1 MIGLMIVLGFIAGGI
16 VVAVKLSTGRRNEE
30 EDYVG
35 PAIWLGVKV
44 LLFSSLFGMLVKAFS
59 ILASRLL
66 WYQEMGKIQVW
77 SVQIITQIILL
88 VVVTI
93 VSWIILTVMTKGTV
107 RHFLSVQDKSF
118 VSSVKLCDVIR
129 RYVVVV
135 AAIVFGMAA
144 YESKSNLVLQML
156 YQQPFGSSDPIFG
169 LDISYFVFTLPFLQ
183 YVWYTAMWL
192 VGTGIVI
199 AAVELLIFYWIAD
212 WSTYTNCSEEI
223 QETLPQAS
231 AKFGVF
237 LLTLAAGLP
246 LARLALL
253 INGTSDKF
261 SGAAYTDVMTRMPWI
276 VVCMVITI
284 CMGIFLIVAEKTITS
299 WKPFVFVG
307 AGYLVSVLL
316 TLVIIPGLT
325 QGFVVNPSEL
335 ASESPYIQYN
345 MAATRKAF
353 VLDNIVESKFLYQ
366 KSFTGA
372 EFLENESVLDNTRVM
387 DWRALLTA
395 ENSLQTFRQYYRF
408 TDIDMD
414 RYDAT
419 EVMIGVREL
428 DISQLSETAQNWSN
442 EHLQYTHGDGF
453 TVSGVSEVDDN
464 QGLPEFTVSDL
475 PVVADAP
482 YATGNTRIYFGE
494 LTNNWIVLNT
504 KLDEFGSPTETGA
517 SYERYV
523 GDIGVQMTP
532 INRLMLSI
540 RYHDLKLL
548 LSELVTSESR
558 MVYGRGIM
566 TRLASL
572 CPGVSWDSDPY
583 PVVGGDEV
591 LWMVDGYTTTS
602 MYPYSTSING
612 YNYIRN
618 AVKATVGAYTGQTTC
633 YVMDPIDPMMQ
644 TLMAIYPNAYTASS
658 EMPELVKLHV
668 RYPEDMFVA
677 QATQLAVYH
686 MTDPV
691 AFYNSED
698 KWIIPQELYLGVTKT
713 IMDPRY
719 VMLERTK
726 GAPEEFI
733 LMVPYTPAT
742 KDTLVGWLAVG
753 NDADQYGQFT
763 LWTFPRTE
771 TVQGPSN
778 IEGLI
783 NQNEVI
789 SADVS
794 LWDQKGSTIMWGNL
808 MTIPV
813 TNAEG
818 AGTIVYIKPMFI
830 QAESGQIPTL
840 VRVVIVVGDRLIYE
854 NTLQDAL
861 TVLYTGKTTV
871 TPTPSAPQEE
881 TIPLTPIQDASIT
894 LANQYFLAAQTCA
907 EQGNWACY
915 GENMNLLGSVLSTLL
930 AQGGADN

>member
-1 MIGLMIVLGFIAGGI
+1 MIVLGLLVGGI
-16 VVAVKLSTGRRNEE
+16 VVAVKISTGKRNDEE
-30 EDYVG
+30 GYIG
-35 PAIWLGVKV
+35 PAIWLGVKI
-44 LLFSSLFGMLVKAFS
+44 LLFSSLIGVLIKMLATVWTRF
-59 ILASRLL
+59 I
-66 WYQEMGKIQVW
+66 WYQNMGQIQIFG
-77 SVQIITQIILL
+77 VQMIAKLILFFVVAVISL
-88 VVVTI
+88 VV
-93 VSWIILTVMTKGTV
+93 LTMMTKGVTKAFLKQHDKRCYTSTV
-107 RHFLSVQDKSF
+107 VCEKVRIWVMLITSVVIGVIATFKS
-118 VSSVKLCDVIR
+118 D
-129 RYVVVV
+129 
-135 AAIVFGMAA
+135 
-144 YESKSNLVLQML
+144 LVLQML
-156 YQQPFGSSDPIFG
+156 YQQPFGTTDPIFG
-169 LDISYFVFTLPFLQ
+169 LDLGYYVFTLPFLQ
-183 YVWYTAMWL
+183 YVWHTAIFL
-192 VGTGIVI
+192 VCLGTAYAGI
-199 AAVELLIFYWIAD
+199 LLAMFYSFYEENSYEDNTA
-212 WSTYTNCSEEI
+212 TYQTVLR
-223 QETLPQAS
+223 QLM
-231 AKFGVF
+231 AKLGVVV
-237 LLTLAAGLP
+237 LTIAAGLP
-246 LARLALL
+246 VARLALL
-253 INGTSDKF
+253 VNGTSDKF
-261 SGAAYTDVMTRMPWI
+261 SGASYTDVMTRMPWI
-276 VVCMVITI
+276 LVFMVIS
-284 CMGIFLIVAEKTITS
+284 IVLAVFFMVAPYVIKS
-299 WKPFVFVG
+299 WKPLAWAGGVYVFI
-307 AGYLVSVLL
+307 LL
-316 TLVIIPGLT
+316 LALAIVPGLT

-335 ASESPYIQYN
+335 VSESPFIQYN
-345 MAATRKAF
+345 IAATRKAF
-353 VLDNIVESKFLYQ
+353 LLDDIAESKFLYQ
-366 KSFTGA
+366 KSFTGE
-372 EFLENESVLDNTRVM
+372 EFLANESVLDNTRVM

-428 DISQLSETAQNWSN
+428 DISQLSQTAQNWSN
-442 EHLQYTHGDGF
+442 EHLQYTHGDGY

-475 PVVADAP
+475 PVVADHP

-494 LTNNWIVLNT
+494 LTDNWIVLNT

-523 GDIGVQMTP
+523 GEIGVQMTP
-532 INRLMLSI
+532 INRLMVSI

-548 LSELVTSESR
+548 LSQFVTSESR
-558 MVYGRGIM
+558 IVYGRGVM

-583 PVVGGDEV
+583 PILGGDEI

-633 YVMDPIDPMMQ
+633 YVMDTTDPIMQ
-644 TLMAIYPNAYTASS
+644 TLMAVYPNAYTPAS
-658 EMPELVKLHV
+658 EMPELVRVHI

-677 QATQLAVYH
+677 QATQLALYH

-698 KWIIPQELYLGVTKT
+698 KWIIPQELYLGTTKT

-726 GAPEEFI
+726 DAPEEFI
-733 LMVPYTPAT
+733 LMIPYTPAT

-753 NDADQYGQFT
+753 NDADQYGKFT
-763 LWTFPRTE
+763 LWTFPHTE

-783 NQNEVI
+783 NQNEEI

-794 LWDQKGSTIMWGNL
+794 LWDQKQSTVMWGNL

-813 TNAEG
+813 TNDAG
-818 AGTIVYIKPMFI
+818 VGTIVYIKPLFI
-830 QAESGQIPTL
+830 QSESGKIPTL
-840 VRVVIVVGDRLIYE
+840 ARVIIVVGDRLIYE

-871 TPTPSAPQEE
+871 TSTPEPQEE
-881 TIPLTPIQDASIT
+881 AIPSSVQDASIA
-894 LANQYFLAAQTCA
+894 LANQYFLNAQACA
-907 EQGNWACY
+907 EQGDWACY
-915 GENMNLLGSVLSTLL
+915 GENMDLLGSVLSTLL
-930 AQGGADN
+930 AQGGAEN